1 MPDWSPY
8 VGRHPDSETLSA
20 YLDGMLVGRAK
31 ADIETHLASCEPCL
45 ELVSD
50 MIATEPGR
58 DEREGDGEGG
68 QRVRVSVL
76 SQRGR
81 ALARPVSQVRGSRRH
96 WWQAAAVVG
105 TLAATVMIAVQFRER
120 GESDP
125 LSAAVAPLV
134 EAVGTERLL
143 EPRLTG
149 GFRFGPRRA
158 NVRGGAEDNLALLAA
173 AGRLQQAAR
182 QVDSASTQQAW
193 AMAELLLGRDDNAIA
208 TLEYLVQ
215 REGGDARAW
224 TNLSAAYLVR
234 AADADRPDDL
244 SKALDAVERAL
255 GIDARLPEAFFNKGL
270 ALRALSMRDPAIAA
284 FRQYLEI
291 DSVSEWAAEAR
302 RYLEELSAM
311 PMAADVDI
319 PHLATA
325 GQEAIDRLVATAPL
339 VAREFVELQVLG
351 SLAEQLT
358 ASDAPIQELDGLRRI
373 ATAFGR
379 IGEDSLAADLVR
391 WVPLAAAAPAAER
404 SQIARGLGDYARGR
418 RLGLED
424 NLALAHAVFERASAD
439 LRGSPLEFDLRLH
452 LTSLAM
458 QQAPTPSALAEL
470 AAIATEAEPR
480 RRFNVRGQALWRG
493 ALMTGRTGDLQT
505 PLAMYALALEAFRRS
520 GEIEHEANIHS
531 LMAENLRLLGDLSR
545 AWRHHREALRLI
557 APSPARRIRHQVLGQ
572 AALSA
577 QTLSLHYAALVLQG
591 EVIANAEAWQ
601 SPTALAIAHYQR
613 ARTRDVLGLTRDAA
627 SDLETARRHLA
638 AIADTRF
645 RERTE
650 AELLEVE
657 AHVLARDRPA
667 EAEGRATLAIDK
679 FRQRG
684 LEMRLPRLLVQ
695 RARLRARSGPTR
707 EAMNDLAEGVRIV
720 EGQRLQLGAD
730 RDSHFELLAAL
741 IREKIQWLSLSDASD
756 GEVIAELDRLSFR
769 KVRDSQAT
777 VEPVAATGHVARFLV
792 ADEATYVWHL
802 NGARA
807 TRRQLPLPREH
818 AELLTRTYLRAVA
831 AGRDGRAESSALYDA
846 LISPWIDAVP
856 ADAMLVIVPDAILNA
871 LPFGAL
877 FDRTRGAHLVARN
890 PVVVSASLR
899 PAIDGDRPLLDGT
912 TSALVVADP
921 ARDETI
927 PGAELPNTRAEALM
941 VARHFPSARVLQGAE
956 ATRAAVVEHAGH
968 FRVLH
973 FATHGISNRLVPRQ
987 SRLQLAHDESLLA
1000 SDIEQLAARD
1010 VRLVVLAACRSAD
1023 TDMPW
1028 SESAM
1033 PLVTA
1038 WLVAGT
1044 AQVVASLW
1052 DVDDAASA
1060 EMMTHFYS
1068 ALATGASPVR
1078 ALRAAQLQYLE
1089 TRGADVP
1096 ARLWA
1101 GFALYTG

>member
-1 MPDWSPY
+1 MPEWSPY
-8 VGRHPDSETLSA
+8 VGGHPDLETLSA
-20 YLDGMLVGRAK
+20 YLDVRLVGRAK
-31 ADIETHLASCEPCL
+31 ADIEAHLASCEPCL

-50 MIATEPGR
+50 MIATGPDPG
-58 DEREGDGEGG
+58 EHEGDGET
-68 QRVRVSVL
+68 
-76 SQRGR
+76 
-81 ALARPVSQVRGSRRH
+81 LARPLSFSRRR
-96 WWQAAAVVG
+96 WWQAAAAVG
-105 TLAATVMIAVQFRER
+105 ALAATVMIAVQLRER
-120 GESDP
+120 RDPDP
-125 LSAAVAPLV
+125 LTTAVAPLV
-134 EAVGTERLL
+134 EAVGAERLL

-173 AGRLQQAAR
+173 AGRLQQSAR
-182 QVDSASTQQAW
+182 QVDAASTQQAW
-193 AMAELLLGRDDNAIA
+193 AMAELLLGRHDSAIA

-215 REGGDARAW
+215 RDAGDARAW

-244 SKALDAVERAL
+244 PKALDAVERAL
-255 GIDARLPEAFFNKGL
+255 NIDGRLPEALFNKGL
-270 ALRALSMRDPAIAA
+270 ALRALSMRDTAMSS
-284 FRQYLEI
+284 FRQYLEV
-291 DSVSEWAAEAR
+291 DSASDWAAEAR
-302 RYLEELSAM
+302 RYLEELAAM
-311 PMAADVDI
+311 PIAADVDI

-325 GQEAIDRLVATAPL
+325 GQDAVDRLVATAPL
-339 VAREFVELQVLG
+339 MAREFVELQMLG
-351 SLAEQLT
+351 ALAEQLT
-358 ASDAPIQELDGLRRI
+358 ASDAPIQELDTLRRI
-373 ATAFGR
+373 AAASGR
-379 IGEDSLAADLVR
+379 IGEDSLVADLVR
-391 WVPLAAAAPAAER
+391 WVPLAAAGPAAER
-404 SQIARGLGDYARGR
+404 LRVARGLAEYARGR

-424 NLALAHAVFERASAD
+424 NLALAHAAFERASGD
-439 LRGSPLEFDLRLH
+439 LDDTPLELELRFH
-452 LTSLAM
+452 LTSLAT
-458 QQAPTPSALAEL
+458 QQAPTPDALAEL
-470 AAIATEAEPR
+470 DAIATDAEPR
-480 RRFNVRGQALWRG
+480 RRFNVRGQALWRR

-505 PLAMYALALEAFRRS
+505 PLALYSLALDAFRKS
-520 GEIEHEANIHS
+520 GETEHQANIHS

-545 AWRHHREALRLI
+545 AWRHHRDAFRLV
-557 APSPARRIRHQVLGQ
+557 ASSPARRIRHQVFGQ
-572 AALSA
+572 AALSS
-577 QTLSLHYAALVLQG
+577 QTLSLNYAALAFQG

-601 SPTALAIAHYQR
+601 HPPALAIAHHQR
-613 ARTRDVLGLTRDAA
+613 ARTRDLLGLTDGAV
-627 SDLETARRHLA
+627 SDLETARRHLE

-645 RERTE
+645 RDRTE

-657 AHVLARDRPA
+657 AHVRAGDHPA
-667 EAEGRATLAIDK
+667 EAEARATLAIDK

-695 RARLRARSGPTR
+695 RARLRARAQPTR
-707 EAMNDLAEGVRIV
+707 EAMDDLAEGVRIV
-720 EGQRLQLGAD
+720 EGQRLQLAAD
-730 RDSHFELLAAL
+730 RDSHFDLLAAL
-741 IREKIQWLSLSDASD
+741 IREKIQLLSLSGASD
-756 GEVIAELDRLSFR
+756 DEVLVELDRLSFR
-769 KVRDSQAT
+769 KIRDAQAT
-777 VEPVAATGHVARFLV
+777 VASVAETGHVARFLV
-792 ADEATYVWHL
+792 ADDATYVWHL
-802 NGARA
+802 NGGRA
-807 TRRQLPLPREH
+807 TKRQLPLPREH

-856 ADAMLVIVPDAILNA
+856 ADAVLVVVPDAILNA

-899 PAIDGDRPLLDGT
+899 PALNGDRPLLEGMT
-912 TSALVVADP
+912 GALIVADP
-921 ARDETI
+921 ARDETT
-927 PGAELPNTRAEALM
+927 PGAELPNARAEALM

-956 ATRAAVVEHAGH
+956 ATRAAVVENAGQ
-968 FRVLH
+968 VSLLH

-987 SRLQLAHDESLLA
+987 SRLLLAHDDSLA
-1000 SDIEQLAARD
+1000 AADIEQLAARD

-1060 EMMTHFYS
+1060 EIMAHFYG
-1068 ALATGASPVR
+1068 ALAAGASPVR

-1089 TRGADVP
+1089 TRGADLP

-1101 GFALYTG
+1101 GFALYTA